1 MRSIGL
7 GCRGWGWA
15 AVLVASGFD
24 DLVGQTG
31 RIRKDQLMAARHLH
45 QPVQSEPARH
55 PGMPTPLTRRERNI
69 VAADQIASRRVQRAI
84 ATPAP
89 PDSQFH
95 VTYDIATTLKLHAS
109 SRFPLRHVTA
119 QGNRL
124 VTAISKSRATYKLSQ
139 SIGGGTCFGAVAVE
153 GFC

>member
-1 MRSIGL
+1 
-7 GCRGWGWA
+7 
-15 AVLVASGFD
+15 
-24 DLVGQTG
+24 
-31 RIRKDQLMAARHLH
+31 
-45 QPVQSEPARH
+45 
-55 PGMPTPLTRRERNI
+55 MPTPLTRRERNI

-95 VTYDIATTLKLHAS
+95 VIYDIATTLKLHES